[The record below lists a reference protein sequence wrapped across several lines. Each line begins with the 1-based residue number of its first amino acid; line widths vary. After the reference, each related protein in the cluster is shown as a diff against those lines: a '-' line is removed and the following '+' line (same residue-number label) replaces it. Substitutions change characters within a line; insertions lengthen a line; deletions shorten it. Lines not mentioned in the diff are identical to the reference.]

1 MKKDLLKR
9 VRRKKENM
17 KEIISLFLLFF
28 KIGLFTFGGGYAM
41 IPSIKEEVV
50 EKRHYISNDELLD
63 IIAIA
68 ESTPGPT
75 AINLATYIGYKKDK
89 FIGSLFATLG
99 VILPS
104 FIIIVII
111 SIFYHYFMSLKA
123 VKYAFI
129 GINAAVSILII
140 STSISMIVKM
150 KKKVFNIVILVLTI
164 VAMVL
169 VEIFNLNFSSIY
181 CILIGGILGIFVNA
195 LNKAKEV
202 NK

>member
-1 MKKDLLKR
+1 MKKL
-9 VRRKKENM
+9 
-17 KEIISLFLLFF
+17 ISLFWLFF

-41 IPSIKEEVV
+41 IPSIKEEIV
-50 EKRHYISNDELLD
+50 EKRKYISNDELLD

-89 FIGSLFATLG
+89 FLGSLFATLG

-111 SIFYHYFMSLKA
+111 SIFYNYFMSIKA

-140 STSISMIVKM
+140 STSISMIIKM

-164 VAMVL
+164 VSMAI
-169 VEIFNLNFSSIY
+169 VEIFNLSFSSIY
-181 CILIGGILGIFVNA
+181 CILIGGLLGIFVNGFF
-195 LNKAKEV
+195 KAKEV